1 MKQMLISI
9 AKTLVQ
15 VAGNRA
21 ELVMRKQADQSVLRG
36 EDYTANAGGWN

>member
-9 AKTLVQ
+9 ARNLVQ
-15 VAGNRA
+15 AADDRA
-21 ELVMRKQADQSVLRG
+21 EQRMRKQAELQVARG